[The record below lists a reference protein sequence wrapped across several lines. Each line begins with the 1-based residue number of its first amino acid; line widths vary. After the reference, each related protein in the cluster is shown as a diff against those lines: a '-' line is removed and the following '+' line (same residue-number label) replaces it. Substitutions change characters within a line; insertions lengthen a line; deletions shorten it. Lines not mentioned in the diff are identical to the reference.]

1 MTLSILWHI
10 LLLLRI
16 ILLVLTGLLRRF
28 SVFVLRT
35 AIALGIQLSR
45 IVLEEKVELVDA
57 LLNVI

>member
-1 MTLSILWHI
+1 MALGILWHI

-16 ILLVLTGLLRRF
+16 ILLVLAGLLRRL

-35 AIALGIQLSR
+35 AIALGIQLFR
-45 IVLEEKVELVDA
+45 IVLEEQVKLVDA